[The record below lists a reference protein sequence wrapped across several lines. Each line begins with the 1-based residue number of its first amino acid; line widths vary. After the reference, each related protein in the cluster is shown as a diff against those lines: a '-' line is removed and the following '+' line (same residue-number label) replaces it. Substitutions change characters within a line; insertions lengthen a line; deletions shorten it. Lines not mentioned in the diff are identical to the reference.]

1 MPSVTKAESA
11 AVRKRPAWMK
21 RPEMVSRPVPPRLGW
36 SRSPPEFGEQAADGV
51 ALLRRLSR
59 HRGSFPGGPSGRR
72 ASMRNEG
79 TLRTLGQGAVNER

>member
-11 AVRKRPAWMK
+11 AVRKRPAVD
-21 RPEMVSRPVPPRLGW
+21 EAAGDGLAAGAAAARLE
-36 SRSPPEFGEQAADGV
+36 PFAPEFGEQAADGV

>member
-1 MPSVTKAESA
+1 MPSVTKAESV

-21 RPEMVSRPVPPRLGW
+21 RPTDGLAAGAAATRLE
-36 SRSPPEFGEQAADGV
+36 PFAPEFGEQAAHGV

-59 HRGSFPGGPSGRR
+59 HRGSFPGGPIGRR